1 MRNYDFAPLWR
12 SSIGF
17 DRMFDLI
24 NNTQLLE
31 GPDNYPPY
39 DIVRTGDESY
49 RISLAV
55 AGFAEDDITVT
66 AQQNL
71 LTVTGRKTEEKTET
85 PAKDFLYRGISARAF
100 ERKFSLEDHVEAEK
114 ALYENGLLQID
125 LVRRIPEAMKPRRIE
140 IAAAQDAREAGK
152 DKPIDKTAERLRI
165 AS

>member
-31 GPDNYPPY
+31 GQDNYPPY
-39 DIVRTGDESY
+39 DIVRTGEETY

-55 AGFAEDDITVT
+55 AGFAPDDITVT

-71 LTVTGRKTEEKTET
+71 LTVAGRKSEEKTET
-85 PAKDFLYRGISARAF
+85 PGKDILYRGISARSF
-100 ERKFSLEDHVEAEK
+100 ERKFSLEDHVEVEQA
-114 ALYENGLLQID
+114 AYESGLLRID
-125 LVRRIPEAMKPRRIE
+125 LVRRIPEAMKPRRIA
-140 IAAAQDAREAGK
+140 IGTGTASRAGDSAK
-152 DKPIDKTAERLRI
+152 AIDKPAEPMRI

>member
-24 NNTQLLE
+24 NNTQLVD
-31 GPDNYPPY
+31 GQDNYPPY
-39 DIVRTGDESY
+39 DIVRTGEETY

-55 AGFAEDDITVT
+55 AGFSPDDITVT

-71 LTVTGRKTEEKTET
+71 LTVTARKTDDKVEKSGQ
-85 PAKDFLYRGISARAF
+85 DFLYRGISARAF
-100 ERKFSLEDHVEAEK
+100 ERKFSLEDHVEVERAS
-114 ALYENGLLQID
+114 YENGLLQIE

-140 IAAAQDAREAGK
+140 IGIGKESRKVDKAKAAEQV
-152 DKPIDKTAERLRI
+152 RI